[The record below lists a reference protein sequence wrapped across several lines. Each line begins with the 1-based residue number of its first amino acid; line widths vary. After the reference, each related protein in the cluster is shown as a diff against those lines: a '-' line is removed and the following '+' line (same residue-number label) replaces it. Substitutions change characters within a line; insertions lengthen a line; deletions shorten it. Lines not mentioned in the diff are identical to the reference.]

1 MGSPFS
7 AAMRLGVLLAVLLPL
22 CALGC
27 ASRARPDPNSVGPD
41 GVGSDIVQV
50 AQRQARLDADPV
62 AAKLALWLRAQIE
75 GAASASEIDDFL
87 RANPDW
93 PARGLLR
100 LRLQHA
106 LAVEPDAT
114 VAGRLCLADPPTT
127 PAALLRCAI
136 ALPAAIID
144 ADAATAWIAGIDD
157 PLGEAEFLRLF
168 AGVPTP
174 AQQWQRFDRQ
184 AWSGQLA
191 AARRQVARLAPA
203 DQPLAMARLA
213 LRHGDPGAPQLAA
226 SLRGAAARDPAMLL
240 DLARWLRLQD
250 QQDAAVA
257 LWRGRARAAEQAAS
271 PVHRAAFWS
280 ERQALA
286 RDMLV
291 QHRDADALALAQDD
305 LQATEAARFDV
316 DFLSGWILLRRLHDP
331 IGALPLF
338 TDLTRRSQSLITTS
352 RGFYWMGRA
361 FAALGRVPQARAA
374 FSQAALRPS
383 TFYGQAAIEQ
393 LSGGDARAL
402 ALPIVQARGPAW
414 TQAEAIRF
422 AGLELARAA
431 TLLAAWNEPRKAGAF
446 LLRLDTLADNDRDQA
461 LDAAFA
467 DRLGLDDV
475 AVAIARRA
483 GRQGLL
489 LPRSGW
495 PAPYRLPAE
504 PPLPAGLAF
513 AVMRQES
520 SFDPGIVSPAG
531 ARGLMQLM
539 QATARRIAGH
549 PLEPGALF
557 DPRTNI
563 ALGTTYLASLLR
575 QFGGSV
581 PEAVAAY
588 NAGPNRVRAWLQQNG
603 TPAGTDQTIDWIEL
617 IPYGE
622 TRNYVQRVME
632 SQTIYKVR
640 SAAPNAA

>member
-1 MGSPFS
+1 
-7 AAMRLGVLLAVLLPL
+7 MRRPLGVLLAVLLPL

-27 ASRARPDPNSVGPD
+27 APRARLGPD
-41 GVGSDIVQV
+41 TIVQM
-50 AQRQARLDADPV
+50 AQRQASIDADPV
-62 AAKLALWLRAQIE
+62 AAKLAIWLRAQIE

-100 LRLQHA
+100 LRLQQA

-114 VAGRLCLADPPTT
+114 VARRLCLADPPTT
-127 PAALLRCAI
+127 MAALLRCAI
-136 ALPAAIID
+136 ALPGAIID
-144 ADAATAWIAGIDD
+144 TDAAAAWVAGIDD
-157 PLGEAEFLRLF
+157 PAAEAEFLRLF
-168 AGVPTP
+168 AEAPTP

-184 AWSGQLA
+184 AWSGQVA
-191 AARRQVARLAPA
+191 AAQRQVARLAPA
-203 DQPLAMARLA
+203 DRPLALARLA
-213 LRHGDPGAPQLAA
+213 LRHGNPDADRLAA
-226 SLRGAAARDPAMLL
+226 SLRGAAARDPALLL
-240 DLARWLRLQD
+240 DLARWLRRED

-257 LWRGRARAAEQAAS
+257 LWRGQARAAEQAAS
-271 PVHRAAFWS
+271 LPRRAAFWS

-286 RDMLV
+286 RDLLG
-291 QHRDADALALAQDD
+291 QHRDAAALALAQDD
-305 LQATEAARFDV
+305 LQTTAGARLDV

-331 IGALPLF
+331 AAALPLF
-338 TDLTRRSQSLITTS
+338 TDLTRQSHSLITSS

-361 FAALGRVPQARAA
+361 YAAQADAQRARDA
-374 FSQAALRPS
+374 FSQAALRPT
-383 TFYGQAAIEQ
+383 TFYGQAAIRQ
-393 LSGGDARAL
+393 LSGGDPQAL
-402 ALPIVQARGPAW
+402 ALLIAQARGPAW

-431 TLLAAWNEPRKAGAF
+431 TLLVAWNDPHQAGAF
-446 LLRLDTLADNDRDQA
+446 LLRLDGLADSDRAKA

-483 GRQGLL
+483 GQQGLL
-489 LPRSGW
+489 LPWSGW
-495 PAPYRLPAE
+495 PVPYRPEGTPRLPT
-504 PPLPAGLAF
+504 GLAL

-539 QATARRIAGH
+539 PATARRVAGH
-549 PLEPGALF
+549 PLGPGALF
-557 DPRTNI
+557 DAQTNI
-563 ALGTTYLASLLR
+563 ALGTAYLADLLR

-581 PEAVAAY
+581 PEAAAAY
-588 NAGPNRVRAWLQQNG
+588 NAGPNRVRAWVQQNG
-603 TPAGTDQTIDWIEL
+603 TPQGTDQTIDWIEL

-640 SAAPNAA
+640 MAAPNAA